1 MNNNMIEKE
10 KTLFPKVLI
19 IFALAVGFKLFFS
32 CTPESQDPMDLNYN
46 KISVVGID
54 NSGQY
59 LEYYSSTDTLYS
71 DAVTLKLTL
80 TDTAN
85 RFASLFLPNLKQV
98 FSFQTLQADDVDP
111 VFIPVNKVVDINI
124 KTLMDI
130 NDSIK
135 AGADITEYFL
145 YSIGGDFQLYQ
156 NLTQGISSLNG
167 IKSFNENSS
176 IILILKTS
184 IENTNAQF
192 EVEVALDNGDKLK
205 TSTVIFDI
213 IKS

>member
-1 MNNNMIEKE
+1 MDINMIEKE
-10 KTLFPKVLI
+10 TTLFPKVLI
-19 IFALAVGFKLFFS
+19 IFALVIGFKLFFS

-71 DAVTLKLTL
+71 DAVALKLTL

-156 NLTQGISSLNG
+156 NLSQGLSSLNG
-167 IKSFNENSS
+167 IQSFHESSS

-205 TSTVIFDI
+205 STTVIFDI